1 MFIRTHIPRGQRGL
15 WFRHDDLIGVLGP
28 GRHWNPAWL
37 WHGGKDVVQR
47 HDVSAGRFVHKR
59 LEALVREPQLREQL
73 VLVDVPDGERV
84 FVWLNG
90 RLIDVLGAGL
100 AAYWRD
106 AGDWRIERFETEA
119 FRFEHP
125 RLQAI
130 LSHPKAQL
138 HLAGVVVD
146 QDESALLYRDGRFV
160 EVLSPGLHVFWKA
173 AGRVTWKSVDRR
185 EQALDVSGQEMM
197 TADKVSVRLN
207 ALVSYVVI
215 DPVRAVQASDDY
227 KQSLYRAAQLAAREA
242 VGSRTLDALLVEKDQ
257 VAEGICEAVATQAD
271 AVGVRVTAAGLRDVI
286 LPGDMRELFNGVI
299 AAQKRAEA
307 NLIERREETA
317 AARSQANT
325 ARLLAENPALRR
337 LRELELM
344 KDVLAGTKITFVLG
358 QGESVGPLT
367 EQVRR
372 LVAADEE

>member
-1 MFIRTHIPRGQRGL
+1 MFIRTHIPRGERGL
-15 WFRHDDLIGVLGP
+15 WFREGDLVGVLGP
-28 GRHWNPAWL
+28 GRHWNPSWL
-37 WHGGKDVVQR
+37 WHGGQDTVDRFTISQ
-47 HDVSAGRFVHKR
+47 GRFEHKR
-59 LEALVREPQLREQL
+59 LADLVREPQLREQL
-73 VLVDVPDGERV
+73 VVVDVPDGERA
-84 FVWLNG
+84 FVWLDG
-90 RLIDVLGAGL
+90 RLIDVLGPGL
-100 AAYWRD
+100 AAYWKD
-106 AGDWRIERFETEA
+106 AGDLRVERHETA
-119 FRFEHP
+119 DFRFEHKK
-125 RLQAI
+125 LQAI
-130 LSHPKAQL
+130 LGHAKAQL

-160 EVLSPGLHVFWKA
+160 EVLGPGLHVFWKA

-197 TADKVSVRLN
+197 SADKVSVRLN
-207 ALVSYVVI
+207 AVVSYVVV
-215 DPVRAVQASDDY
+215 DAVRAVQASDDY

-242 VGSRTLDALLVEKDQ
+242 VGGRTLDALLVEKDA
-257 VAEGICEAVATQAD
+257 VAESIRDAVAAKAD

-325 ARLLAENPALRR
+325 ARLLAENPALGR

-358 QGESVGPLT
+358 ANGEGGPLV
-367 EQVRR
+367 EQVRK
-372 LVAADEE
+372 LIAAD